1 MAGGS
6 VNVTI
11 ILIGAIAILALMGG
25 SAYTAYGLGQD
36 NVRAEVAESV
46 ARARKEAD
54 AKRNAEAEKARK
66 LAAGLQTALT
76 KQKGLNRDLGD
87 SLAKHIAAMPA
98 PPAGCPEPRLTDGL
112 LDDWNRANRATHHP
126 AGRGLSVP
134 GGTAAG
140 ADLPRLGGGNPESR

>member
-1 MAGGS
+1 MDGGS
-6 VNVTI
+6 VNVTL
-11 ILIGAIAILALMGG
+11 ILGAAVAILVLMGT

-76 KQKGLNRDLGD
+76 KQKGLSRELGD
-87 SLAKHIAAMPA
+87 SLAKHIRAMPK
-98 PPAGCPEPRLTDGL
+98 PPPGCPEPAITDGMF
-112 LDDWNRANRATHHP
+112 DDLN
-126 AGRGLSVP
+126 RGLSGARHEAGRKLP
-134 GGTAAG
+134 AAAG
-140 ADLPRLGGGNPESR
+140 APAAVDGKEPGGSGLKIR

>member
-1 MAGGS
+1 MDGGS

-11 ILIGAIAILALMGG
+11 ILIGAISILVLMGG

-46 ARARKEAD
+46 AKARAEAD
-54 AKRNAEAEKARK
+54 AKRNAEAATARK

-98 PPAGCPEPRLTDGL
+98 PPPGCPEPRLTDGL
-112 LDDWNRANRATHHP
+112 WDAWNAANHATAAP
-126 AGRGLSVP
+126 AGRGLSIP
-134 GGTAAG
+134 GGTAASPSG
-140 ADLPRLGGGNPESR
+140 AVLGRSNPEPR